1 MFFNP
6 KKSVHLSINAKV
18 ITNYKIADTQVLT
31 NSSHKDLGIIISSDL
46 SWDQHYKTII
56 PKTYRMLGLLRR
68 SFSRH
73 QIATAKRTLYIS
85 LVRSQVTYCSVIWR
99 PNLIKDITLIE
110 RIERRATTFI
120 LNDYSSDYFDRLK
133 QLNLLP
139 LMYTFELNELAFM
152 LKSLKY
158 PSPSFNIATFADGNT
173 RSSSSGKMIH
183 VRNNNNADRHF
194 FFNRIPRLWN
204 ALPPIDLS
212 LSIKTNKTRI
222 YKFLWSHFLSNF
234 RHDNPC
240 TFHFLYPCS
249 RCSNTPRPPLM

>member
-1 MFFNP
+1 M
-6 KKSVHLSINAKV
+6 
-18 ITNYKIADTQVLT
+18 
-31 NSSHKDLGIIISSDL
+31 
-46 SWDQHYKTII
+46 
-56 PKTYRMLGLLRR
+56 
-68 SFSRH
+68 
-73 QIATAKRTLYIS
+73 TAKRTLYIS

-110 RIERRATTFI
+110 QIQRRATKFI

-139 LMYTFELNELAFM
+139 LMYTFELNELVFT

-158 PSPSFNIATFADGNT
+158 PSPSFNITDYITFADGNT

-222 YKFLWSHFLSNF
+222 YKFLWSHFFIKL
-234 RHDNPC
+234 
-240 TFHFLYPCS
+240 
-249 RCSNTPRPPLM
+249 

>member
-1 MFFNP
+1 
-6 KKSVHLSINAKV
+6 
-18 ITNYKIADTQVLT
+18 
-31 NSSHKDLGIIISSDL
+31 
-46 SWDQHYKTII
+46 
-56 PKTYRMLGLLRR
+56 MLGLLRR

-73 QIATAKRTLYIS
+73 QTVTAKRTLYIS

-110 RIERRATTFI
+110 QIQRRATKFI

-139 LMYTFELNELAFM
+139 LMYTFELNKLVFM

-158 PSPSFNIATFADGNT
+158 PSPSFNITDYITFADGNT
-173 RSSSSGKMIH
+173 IDIRVLSNIYGNTIMRSSSSGKMIH
-183 VRNNNNADRHF
+183 VRNNNSADRHF

-240 TFHFLYPCS
+240 TFHFLCPCS
-249 RCSNTPRPPLM
+249 RCSNTPRSPLM

>member
-1 MFFNP
+1 MVFLYFNP

-31 NSSHKDLGIIISSDL
+31 NCSHKDLGIIISTDL

-73 QIATAKRTLYIS
+73 QIVTAKRTLYIS
-85 LVRSQVTYCSVIWR
+85 LVRLQVTYCSVIWR

-110 RIERRATTFI
+110 QIQRRATKFI

-139 LMYTFELNELAFM
+139 LMYTFELNELVFT

-158 PSPSFNIATFADGNT
+158 PSPSFNITDYITFADGNT
-173 RSSSSGKMIH
+173 RSSSSGN

-194 FFNRIPRLWN
+194 FFNRIP
-204 ALPPIDLS
+204 
-212 LSIKTNKTRI
+212 
-222 YKFLWSHFLSNF
+222 
-234 RHDNPC
+234 
-240 TFHFLYPCS
+240 
-249 RCSNTPRPPLM
+249 